1 MIVHLSQ
8 EQLANVTN
16 TSAPSATISSS
27 NILSDIIQASGIMP
41 ANDSEIVEDADKDA
55 VMQEDEI
62 ESPVVGN
69 DSTNSE
75 RFFSSSKYECN
86 NTGLTDHQSSTF
98 QKSLTSSRDKEM
110 AISCGRSNIQ

>member
-16 TSAPSATISSS
+16 TSTPSATISSN

-62 ESPVVGN
+62 ESSVVEN
-69 DSTNSE
+69 DATNSQQ
-75 RFFSSSKYECN
+75 FFSSSKYECN
-86 NTGLTDHQSSTF
+86 NSGLTDQSRTF
-98 QKSLTSSRDKEM
+98 QKSLASSRVKEM
-110 AISCGRSNIQ
+110 VIPCGRSNNQ

>member
-16 TSAPSATISSS
+16 TSAPSATITSN

-41 ANDSEIVEDADKDA
+41 TNDSEIVEDASKDNM
-55 VMQEDEI
+55 MQKDEI
-62 ESPVVGN
+62 ESPVVDN
-69 DSTNSE
+69 DAPNSQ

-86 NTGLTDHQSSTF
+86 NTGRTDHQSSTF
-98 QKSLTSSRDKEM
+98 HKSLTSSRDKEM
-110 AISCGRSNIQ
+110 AIPCGRSNIQ

>member
-16 TSAPSATISSS
+16 TSAPSATISSN

-55 VMQEDEI
+55 VMQEVEI
-62 ESPVVGN
+62 ESPLVDN
-69 DSTNSE
+69 DATNSQQ
-75 RFFSSSKYECN
+75 FFSSSKYECN
-86 NTGLTDHQSSTF
+86 NTGLIDQSDTF
-98 QKSLTSSRDKEM
+98 QKSLANSRDKEM
-110 AISCGRSNIQ
+110 VIPCGRSNVQ